1 LVGGGG
7 LSRGRSRPLAPACE
21 ADAEKTKTTTP
32 DPIST
37 SSRNKTKTTPEPPP
51 PNSII
56 PGPPE
61 YQALVERAAAIW
73 TSTTAPFPRELR
85 EAWGRNGALAAW
97 WEEIPDRRHWRTA
110 LDELATDEKGPPTLR
125 RFLRFVQNVSRRP
138 PPAANGRPHGDPP
151 KPRREKRTPEEIK
164 AFLAEVA
171 AFQFGPRERR
181 T

>member
-1 LVGGGG
+1 LKGGC
-7 LSRGRSRPLAPACE
+7 RE
-21 ADAEKTKTTTP
+21 ENKTTTP
-32 DPIST
+32 D
-37 SSRNKTKTTPEPPP
+37 P

-61 YQALVERAAAIW
+61 YQALVERASAIW

-97 WEEIPDRRHWRTA
+97 WEEIPDRRHWRIA

-138 PPAANGRPHGDPP
+138 PPATNGRPHGEPP